1 MEIDANYCDFGTILR
16 KIFERILNSFD
27 FSVIIIIVKVNI
39 VMEINVI
46 GIQL

>member
-1 MEIDANYCDFGTILR
+1 VEIDANYCDFGTILR